1 MNPTDEASHS
11 GKFTL
16 VASVPEDRTRPDSVL
31 TVGNKTTI
39 PKAKDVEAA
48 LEQNK
53 EIHRQIKVYFHS

>member
-11 GKFTL
+11 DTFPL
-16 VASVPEDRTRPDSVL
+16 SASVADDRTRSDSSL

-39 PKAKDVEAA
+39 PKAKDAEAA
-48 LEQNK
+48 IELNK

>member
-1 MNPTDEASHS
+1 MNPTNEASHS

-16 VASVPEDRTRPDSVL
+16 PASVTDDRTRSDSVL

-39 PKAKDVEAA
+39 PKANDVEEA
-48 LEQNK
+48 LEQNR